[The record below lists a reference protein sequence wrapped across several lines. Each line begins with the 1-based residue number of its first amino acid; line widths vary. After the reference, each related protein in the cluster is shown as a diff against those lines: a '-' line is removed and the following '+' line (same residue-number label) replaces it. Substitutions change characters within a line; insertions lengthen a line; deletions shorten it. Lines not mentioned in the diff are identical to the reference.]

1 MSSPQFDTANAV
13 KKALEHD
20 DDQYRTIAEQSQNG
34 IFLIDKDHI
43 SYANKALIELL
54 GSGTDEKLEGDDL
67 YSMLSEEDAK
77 IIKKDVQ
84 QALEGLLS
92 EMEYEVTAVRLD
104 GRKIVIHLLLLTL
117 TFEGKLHVLGVI
129 TDLTRMKDIELSLH
143 ESKIRYRTL
152 IEHALDGIYIIT
164 PAGFE
169 YVNPAFETIT
179 GYSQEEVC
187 NASFN
192 FYDIIH
198 PDDRQLI
205 SEREQARKHGD
216 PLPPAYQFR
225 ILTKKGTTRYIEV
238 NTVPLAEKEPRVL
251 GMMRDVTERREIV
264 EKAMIGERK
273 YRTLFESANDAI
285 FLMMEDVFIDCN
297 PKTLDMFGLQKED
310 IIGHHPYEFS
320 PLKQPNG
327 KDSKEEALRLIK
339 AVLQD
344 QPQHF
349 YWQHHRHDM
358 TPFDVEVSLK
368 KIELEGHVFIQVIVH
383 DITNQKRADELLR
396 IAEENYRGIF
406 ENAVMGIYKS
416 TPEGYHISTNP
427 ALAHIYGYASPADL
441 MANMWNIAEQ
451 LYVDPQRREELL
463 RHLLDNDTVSN
474 FESQVYRK
482 DGTIIWISENAR
494 TVRDSQGAVEYFVG
508 TVENISE
515 RKAVEQQLVRFSTAV
530 ETTSDGIAVTD
541 TEGFLIDVN
550 NALITL
556 LGGSDSKDLIGKPSL
571 DFVVEEHHKQVKS
584 DMSVVLKKGQL
595 ASTEFT
601 LKAID
606 GTTIPVEMSS
616 SVMLDKDH
624 QPSGFVHIL
633 RDIST
638 RKQAQKELESSEEMY
653 RTMFEGTGTA
663 MAIINADTTLA
674 KVNSQFEHISGYTK
688 EEVAGWKSWIPFV
701 HEDDSDFMQ
710 QYHQRRREN
719 SDDVP
724 KRYIFK
730 AYDKEG
736 SIRHMLANI
745 EMLPN
750 SQQSIVS
757 LIDVTDLKVMESALH
772 KSEKQFRESIENA
785 NDAIYIITPEGF
797 DYINSSFEE
806 LVGYSEEE
814 IFSDEFEFMDLIHP
828 QDRQFI
834 QEREKARTL
843 GKELP
848 SRYEFRL
855 LDKNNSIKH
864 LEANTV
870 DIGEGEQTRV
880 MGILRDITER
890 IKMEAALKESEEQFR
905 LLAESSTSAIF
916 IYQNNRFLY
925 VNPSTELI
933 TGFSRQELAD
943 GKIAQELV
951 HADDQEMV
959 WDRETRRQ
967 QGEQVDPARYEFR
980 IIAKNG
986 EVKWI
991 DFAATRIAFGGSQA
1005 ALGNAYDI
1013 TERKKAEEEMERAL
1027 EHERD
1032 FKLRAAHHFFN
1043 PIAIAKG
1050 YLDLTLEELTD
1061 LQEQK
1066 VKAARRAICRVEK
1079 VVKNVTQRGEIYE

>member
-1 MSSPQFDTANAV
+1 MFIAKAPIIYYSVQIDCSIGWLQMSSPQFDTANAM

-20 DDQYRTIAEQSQNG
+20 DDQYRTIAEQLQNG

-77 IIKKDVQ
+77 IIKKDVH

-104 GRKIVIHLLLLTL
+104 GRKIVIHLLLLAV
-117 TFEGKLHVLGVI
+117 TFKGRLHVLGVI
-129 TDLTRMKDIELSLH
+129 TDLTRIKDIELSLH

-164 PAGFE
+164 PDGFE

-179 GYSQEEVC
+179 GYSQEEAC
-187 NASFN
+187 DASFN

-198 PDDRQLI
+198 PDDHQLI
-205 SEREQARKHGD
+205 SEREKARRHGD
-216 PLPPAYQFR
+216 PLPPSYQFR
-225 ILTKKGTTRYIEV
+225 IITKKGATRYIEV
-238 NTVPLAEKEPRVL
+238 NTVPLVEKEPRVL

-297 PKTLDMFGLQKED
+297 PKTLDMFDLQKED
-310 IIGHHPYEFS
+310 IVGHHPYEFS
-320 PLKQPNG
+320 PLTQPNG
-327 KDSKEEALRLIK
+327 KDSKEEALRLIR
-339 AVLQD
+339 AALQD
-344 QPQHF
+344 EPQHF
-349 YWQHHRHDM
+349 YWQHHRRDM
-358 TPFDVEVSLK
+358 TPFDAEVSLK
-368 KIELEGHVFIQVIVH
+368 KIELEGSVFIQAIVH
-383 DITNQKRADELLR
+383 DITNQKRAEELLR

-416 TPEGYHISTNP
+416 APKGHHVSANP
-427 ALAHIYGYASPADL
+427 ALAHIYGYDSAADL
-441 MANMWNIAEQ
+441 MTNMRDIAEQ
-451 LYVDPQRREELL
+451 LYVAPQRREDLL
-463 RHLLDNDTVSN
+463 SRLLEDDLVSS

-508 TVENISE
+508 TVEDI
-515 RKAVEQQLVRFSTAV
+515 
-530 ETTSDGIAVTD
+530 
-541 TEGFLIDVN
+541 TE
-550 NALITL
+550 
-556 LGGSDSKDLIGKPSL
+556 
-571 DFVVEEHHKQVKS
+571 
-584 DMSVVLKKGQL
+584 
-595 ASTEFT
+595 
-601 LKAID
+601 
-606 GTTIPVEMSS
+606 
-616 SVMLDKDH
+616 
-624 QPSGFVHIL
+624 
-633 RDIST
+633 
-638 RKQAQKELESSEEMY
+638 RKQAEEELKKS
-653 RTMFEGTGTA
+653 
-663 MAIINADTTLA
+663 AIYLDILGDALVILDSQARVIKINDIFSKLW
-674 KVNSQFEHISGYTK
+674 GYTPDEVYGKPVVGLFTK
-688 EEVAGWKSWIPFV
+688 EELLK
-701 HEDDSDFMQ
+701 
-710 QYHQRRREN
+710 HQNEMEKAVKKG
-719 SDDVP
+719 DV
-724 KRYIFK
+724 RVF
-730 AYDKEG
+730 
-736 SIRHMLANI
+736 
-745 EMLPN
+745 
-750 SQQSIVS
+750 
-757 LIDVTDLKVMESALH
+757 
-772 KSEKQFRESIENA
+772 ESIGLTKDKKE
-785 NDAIYIITPEGF
+785 
-797 DYINSSFEE
+797 INVSVSGTV
-806 LVGYSEEE
+806 LKDKKGK
-814 IFSDEFEFMDLIHP
+814 LLN
-828 QDRQFI
+828 FI
-834 QEREKARTL
+834 AL
-843 GKELP
+843 
-848 SRYEFRL
+848 F
-855 LDKNNSIKH
+855 
-864 LEANTV
+864 
-870 DIGEGEQTRV
+870 
-880 MGILRDITER
+880 RDITEQ
-890 IKMEAALKESEEQFR
+890 IKMEEALKESEEQFR

-925 VNPSTELI
+925 VNPSTETI

-943 GKIAQELV
+943 EKIAQELV

-959 WDRETRRQ
+959 RDRETRRQ

-980 IIAKNG
+980 IVTKDG

-1066 VKAARRAICRVEK
+1066 IKAARRAICRVEK
-1079 VVKNVTQRGEIYE
+1079 VVKNVTQKGEIYE